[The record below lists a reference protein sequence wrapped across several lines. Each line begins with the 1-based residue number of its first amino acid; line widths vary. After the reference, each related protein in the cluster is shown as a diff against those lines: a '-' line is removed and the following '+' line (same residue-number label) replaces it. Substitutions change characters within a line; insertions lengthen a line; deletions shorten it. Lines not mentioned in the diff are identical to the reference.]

1 MGVVIN
7 TNISSITASR
17 ILSNN
22 RSDLETAMERLA
34 SGKRINSAN
43 DDAAGMAV
51 AAKMRADIR
60 SLNQA
65 VRNTNDAISLVNTYD
80 GGAAEI
86 ESILIR
92 MRELAV
98 QAKTGSY
105 TSSDLANADF
115 EYEALKAEISRIAK
129 VTAFNRQILGQG
141 NVNANGVMV
150 SSDGDTA
157 FSFYVGADVART
169 GNTVTFSA
177 KSLDLNWYDNLQS
190 DVSAAGASNVAQGT
204 LTVPVHNENASAYI
218 KSQSFSTTAGIST
231 ATLSITTPGVS
242 AGLRS
247 IANTTYAG
255 SAIIQL
261 DAALSSLA
269 VNRAL
274 AGSFVNRL
282 EHTVSNLMNVSQRL
296 QEAVSGIEDAD
307 YAAESAALARGMV
320 LAQAG
325 TAMLA
330 QANQAPQFVLTLLR
344 G

>member
-1 MGVVIN
+1 MAVVIN
-7 TNISSITASR
+7 TNVPSITASR
-17 ILSNN
+17 ILNSN

-98 QAKTGSY
+98 QAKTGTY
-105 TSSDLANADF
+105 TSGDLTNANY
-115 EYEALKAEISRIAK
+115 EYKALKNEITRIAN
-129 VTAFNRQILGQG
+129 VTSFNRLTLGQG
-141 NVNANGVMV
+141 SGAGTNATN
-150 SSDGDTA
+150 SNDTS
-157 FSFYVGADVART
+157 FSFYVGSDVART
-169 GNTVTFSA
+169 GNSIVFSA
-177 KSLDLNWYDNLQS
+177 AALDLNVTVSNASGADP
-190 DVSAAGASNVAQGT
+190 DVSAFFT
-204 LTVPVHNENASAYI
+204 ILD
-218 KSQSFSTTAGIST
+218 
-231 ATLSITTPGVS
+231 ATK
-242 AGLRS
+242 
-247 IANTTYAG
+247 AG
-255 SAIIQL
+255 SAIASL
-261 DAALSSLA
+261 DDAITELAA
-269 VNRAL
+269 NRAQ
-274 AGSFVNRL
+274 AGALVNRL

-330 QANQAPQFVLTLLR
+330 QANQAPQFVLSLLR
-344 G
+344 S